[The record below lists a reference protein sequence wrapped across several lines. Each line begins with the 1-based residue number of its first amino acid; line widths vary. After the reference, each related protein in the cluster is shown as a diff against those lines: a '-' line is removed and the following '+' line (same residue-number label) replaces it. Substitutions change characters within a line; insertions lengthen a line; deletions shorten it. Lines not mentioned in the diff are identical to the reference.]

1 MASVGSIPDMRARAL
16 TVMATRSQDQRLVAD
31 IAADLGVKDMEAMWS
46 RERRQGRLIPSFGWH
61 PWFSHQLYDDSATG
75 SAAADIESEDEQ
87 KKKKKKKKAAH
98 YEAVLVPAPTDAAFI
113 DALPPPAP
121 LSSFIAS
128 TRALLE
134 AHPHALVGEIG
145 LDKVFRLP
153 QQWDLSDAAA
163 RDDGLTPGGREG
175 RTLSPHRVRMPHQE
189 AVLTAQLHLAGELG
203 RAVSV
208 HGVQAHGALYDAL
221 AKTWKGHEREVV
233 SRRQRRQ
240 VAPGA
245 EDTSGDDDD
254 DDDDDGDD
262 GERHKV
268 SRRRRAATKGCMPF
282 PPRICLHSFSGSVE
296 VVKQYLNPSVPAA
309 IFFSFSSAVNLGT
322 ESVRAK
328 VADMI
333 RMVPEDRL
341 LVESDLHTAG
351 QVMDDALEDMYREVC
366 RIRGWDLEDGV
377 KKIGRNFDEFIF
389 G

>member
-1 MASVGSIPDMRARAL
+1 
-16 TVMATRSQDQRLVAD
+16 
-31 IAADLGVKDMEAMWS
+31 MWS
-46 RERRQGRLIPSFGWH
+46 QERRQGRLIPSFGWH
-61 PWFSHQLYDDSATG
+61 PWFSYQLYDDSATDP
-75 SAAADIESEDEQ
+75 AAGDVDGEDGE
-87 KKKKKKKKAAH
+87 KKKKNKAAH
-98 YEAVLVPAPTDAAFI
+98 YEAVLVPAPTDAAFV
-113 DALPPPAP
+113 DALPPPTP

-153 QQWDLSDAAA
+153 QQWESSNAAA

-175 RTLSPHRVRMPHQE
+175 RALSPHRVRMPHQE
-189 AVLTAQLHLAGELG
+189 AVLAAQLRLAGELG

-245 EDTSGDDDD
+245 EDSSSDEN
-254 DDDDDGDD
+254 DDGDD
-262 GERHKV
+262 EEVEDSKV
-268 SRRRRAATKGCMPF
+268 SRRRRAATRGGRPF

-296 VVKQYLNPSVPAA
+296 VVKQYLHPSIPAV

-328 VADMI
+328 VGDVI

-351 QVMDDALEDMYREVC
+351 QAMDDALEHMYREVC
-366 RIRGWDLEDGV
+366 RIRGWDLEGGV
-377 KKIGRNFDEFIF
+377 EKIGRNFNEFIF